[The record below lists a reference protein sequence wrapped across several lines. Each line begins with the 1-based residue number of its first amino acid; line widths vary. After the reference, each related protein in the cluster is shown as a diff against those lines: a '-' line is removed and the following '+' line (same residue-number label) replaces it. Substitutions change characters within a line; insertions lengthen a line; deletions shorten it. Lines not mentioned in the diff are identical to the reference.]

1 MKAGFVGSELPDME
15 NSQQVGPPL
24 LKGSKMCMYQKKFAV
39 SIQLQKSMLQLFVVC
54 FSFPL
59 KTASG
64 KNCGA
69 PNLEIDES
77 QSLKIGLKKVWW

>member
-1 MKAGFVGSELPDME
+1 MKASFVGSELPDMGS
-15 NSQQVGPPL
+15 SQQFGPPL
-24 LKGSKMCMYQKKFAV
+24 LKGSRMCMYQKKFGR
-39 SIQLQKSMLQLFVVC
+39 SIQLQKSTLQLFVVC

-69 PNLEIDES
+69 PNLGRDES

>member
-15 NSQQVGPPL
+15 NSQQVGP

-77 QSLKIGLKKVWW
+77 QSLKIGLKEVWW